1 MVEMIR
7 FMTPFLI
14 LKLRRSNSPNH
25 YYTYAQCFY
34 GCGTMYII
42 RINNSC
48 YYVNA
53 VPCVCVWLV
62 SNVDV
67 VFVPTGPPSP
77 PEPVITAVNSTL
89 LHVSW
94 PPPFTWTNHSITHYN
109 ITLTNM
115 ANSNEDTTL
124 HLHSNETSFPW
135 SGAGGCD
142 LLVVN
147 VTASSDIGEGQVGQV
162 IGGFPIRE

>member
-1 MVEMIR
+1 
-7 FMTPFLI
+7 
-14 LKLRRSNSPNH
+14 
-25 YYTYAQCFY
+25 
-34 GCGTMYII
+34 MY
-42 RINNSC
+42 INNSC
-48 YYVNA
+48 YYVTA
-53 VPCVCVWLV
+53 VPCVCVWL

-94 PPPFTWTNHSITHYN
+94 PPPFTWPNHSITHYN
-109 ITLTNM
+109 ITLTNT
-115 ANSNEDTTL
+115 ANSNEDTML